1 MCWWLELPKKRT
13 INFILKKQ
21 EEFFLPNKSLKYL
34 NFTTSSS
41 KHLNF
46 PALRDSTWN
55 TKKNPA
61 IHQIRIS
68 LYLIIH
74 KNVADHQVLLFPPS
88 SLPKDPNR
96 KRYEGSLGLDPERIG
111 FSSSLSS
118 ELGLL
123 SSFSSLLILKSQASL
138 HELEIGGDP
147 HGDDHLVTRRVRILL
162 KLIIMSVM
170 NAI

>member
-88 SLPKDPNR
+88 SSPIDPNR
-96 KRYEGSLGLDPERIG
+96 KRYQGSLGLDRERIC
-111 FSSSLSS
+111 FSSLSS

-123 SSFSSLLILKSQASL
+123 FLPV
-138 HELEIGGDP
+138 G
-147 HGDDHLVTRRVRILL
+147 RRILVMIQTL
-162 KLIIMSVM
+162 ASSHHYSFWSPKLPCMNWKLVEILTEVIISSGSS
-170 NAI
+170 